1 MYIKIYI
8 NTVLVHRQVFTV
20 FRTLSAL
27 AKIPFLANSYQ
38 KANSIVI
45 LPLLLHL
52 HLLSA
57 SVPTLIS
64 PTLIVFLLQICQNT
78 TNQSVIFV

>member
-27 AKIPFLANSYQ
+27 AKIPFLANSFQSHPPFSSSSSSSQCQLSDTYFTYFDRL
-38 KANSIVI
+38 STTD
-45 LPLLLHL
+45 LP
-52 HLLSA
+52 
-57 SVPTLIS
+57 
-64 PTLIVFLLQICQNT
+64 
-78 TNQSVIFV
+78 